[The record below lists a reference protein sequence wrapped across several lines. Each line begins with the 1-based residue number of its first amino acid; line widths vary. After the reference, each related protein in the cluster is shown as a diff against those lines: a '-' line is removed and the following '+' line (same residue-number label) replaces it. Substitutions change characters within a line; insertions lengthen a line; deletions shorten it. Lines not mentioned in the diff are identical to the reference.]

1 MWVFKKFWKAYS
13 LNTPCADQFL
23 DSYVSLRNNFA
34 DACTVP

>member
-13 LNTPCADQFL
+13 LNTPSDQFL